1 MFTKSDQIA
10 AQVGDL
16 LRQGKAQRALTLIG
30 HGLAAEPSNLNLTI
44 RMVHVLL
51 RTGPVDKLL
60 YYAGRCLIL
69 APDDA
74 RAAYTH
80 AFCLAALERNA
91 EAIAACEKFFKRRSK
106 DPNLAMLREVY
117 LSCCGKLRRFDDV
130 LDMAALLPGNLSDTP
145 EVALQVYRAF
155 MATGQA
161 QQGLAGFAELARRS
175 PGNPVFVGD
184 WCSASTYSCT
194 HSAQEIFEIHRFYGD
209 AVDAMKRAS
218 PPAPPAHTPLPAAGR
233 KVRIGFVSS
242 DLNDHSVSFFLEPL
256 LAGLSREL
264 FETTV
269 FQLGRS
275 DHATQRL
282 FEAMGAEP
290 QRWVNLNNLDMED
303 LATQIRERQID
314 LLIELGGHTAG
325 NVLLAMA
332 RNPAPLIATWCG
344 YPHTTGL
351 GDINFRFVDSNTDP
365 AGFESQATER
375 LIRLDP
381 CFLCYK
387 PGAELLATTPAPP
400 PCLANGFITFGS
412 FNAITKFNP
421 VTASLWA
428 GAMHAVP
435 NSRLLL
441 KAPAFTSQR
450 TATKIKAEVA
460 NYGIDPARIETV
472 AFLPSRQA
480 ALALYNRVDI
490 AFDPFPYHGTTTTCE
505 ALAMGVPVISLI
517 GDRHAA
523 RVGLSLLSAA
533 GLPKLAVYSPEA
545 FTAQAAQ
552 LASDFAALT
561 SLRARLRNQLLAS
574 KLCDAQAFAARF
586 GDAAINLVNEA
597 AAHASI

>member
-1 MFTKSDQIA
+1 MSAKAEQIST
-10 AQVGDL
+10 QVGEL
-16 LRQGKAQRALTLIG
+16 LRQGLYQRALIVVG
-30 HGLAAEPSNLNLTI
+30 HGLVAEPSNLNLTI

-60 YYAGRCLIL
+60 YYADRCLIL

-80 AFCLAALERNA
+80 AFVLAALERNA
-91 EAIAACEKFFKRRSK
+91 EAVAACEKFFKRRSK
-106 DPNLAMLREVY
+106 DPNIALLREVY

-145 EVALQVYRAF
+145 EVALQIYRAF

-175 PGNPVFVGD
+175 PGNPIFVGD
-184 WCSASTYSCT
+184 WCSASTYSCS
-194 HSAQEIFEIHRFYGD
+194 HSAQDVFEIHRFYGD
-209 AVDAMKRAS
+209 VVDAMKQAS
-218 PPAPPAHTPLPAAGR
+218 PPAPPARRPLPTTGR
-233 KVRIGFVSS
+233 QVRIGFVSS

-256 LAGLSREL
+256 LAGLCRER
-264 FETTV
+264 FEITV

-282 FEAMGAEP
+282 FQAMGAVP
-290 QRWVNLNNLDMED
+290 QRWVNLNSLDMED
-303 LATQIRERQID
+303 LATKIREREID
-314 LLIELGGHTAG
+314 LLVELGGHTAG
-325 NVLLAMA
+325 NVLLSMA

-351 GDINFRFVDSNTDP
+351 RDVNFRFVDSQTDP

-387 PGAELLATTPAPP
+387 PGAELLATAVAPP
-400 PCLANGFITFGS
+400 PCLASGFVTFGS
-412 FNAITKFNP
+412 FNAITKFNS

-428 GAMHAVP
+428 GAMHAVT

-450 TATKIKAEVA
+450 TAIKVIAEIA
-460 NYGIDPARIETV
+460 RHGIDPARIETV

-480 ALALYNRVDI
+480 AMALYNRIDI
-490 AFDPFPYHGTTTTCE
+490 ALDPFPYHGTTTTCE
-505 ALAMGVPVISLI
+505 ALAMGVPVISLV
-517 GDRHAA
+517 GDRHSA
-523 RVGLSLLSAA
+523 RVGLSLLSAV
-533 GLPKLAVYSPEA
+533 GLADLAVHSPEA
-545 FTAQAAQ
+545 FAAQAAQ
-552 LASDFAALT
+552 LAADPASLT
-561 SLRARLRNQLLAS
+561 ALRAGQRQQLLAS
-574 KLCDAQAFAARF
+574 PLCDAPAFCTRF
-586 GDAAINLVNEA
+586 GDAVLNLVDEA
-597 AAHASI
+597 ASHAIS